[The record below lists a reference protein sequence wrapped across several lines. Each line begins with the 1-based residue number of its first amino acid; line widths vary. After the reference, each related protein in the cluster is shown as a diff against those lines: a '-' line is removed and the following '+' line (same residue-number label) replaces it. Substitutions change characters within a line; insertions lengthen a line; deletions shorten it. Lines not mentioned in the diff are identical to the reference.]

1 VLTRQ
6 LITVKAEGQG
16 EYAGCDHEVAQQLL
30 LAGLIAACQEKRR
43 SLLGTAMTK
52 PVSAR
57 N

>member
-43 SLLGTAMTK
+43 SLFGTAMTK